1 MYGAEWNMLLIL
13 PYFSYFLKLT
23 IIIFKIMC
31 VIQIIFSEQHH
42 FTSNSK
48 IKIQVAENQVNDTKK
63 KQLSK

>member
-1 MYGAEWNMLLIL
+1 MKYVINFTL
-13 PYFSYFLKLT
+13 FFKT